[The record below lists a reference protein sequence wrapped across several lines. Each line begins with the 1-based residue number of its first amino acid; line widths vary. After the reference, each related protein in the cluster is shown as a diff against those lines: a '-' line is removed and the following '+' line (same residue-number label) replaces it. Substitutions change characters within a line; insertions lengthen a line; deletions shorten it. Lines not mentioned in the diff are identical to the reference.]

1 MIKMNLGSAKI
12 RDPKTKQ
19 FNPIA
24 GLIGESAYQTAVRL
38 GTFSGTEKEWND
50 YIKTE
55 REKALA
61 DIRKAGEDLSTY
73 ISVKTFVD
81 IKQKTPH
88 IDTVKITIIY
98 SVQEKFTRQ
107 KFGNL
112 Q

>member
-1 MIKMNLGSAKI
+1 MNLGSAKI

-38 GTFSGTEKEWND
+38 GTFNGTEEEWND

-55 REKALA
+55 REKAIE

-73 ISVKTFVD
+73 ISVQTFVD
-81 IKQKTPH
+81 VKQKTPH
-88 IDTVKITIIY
+88 IDTVKNY
-98 SVQEKFTRQ
+98 YNLPWYHQEKVP
-107 KFGNL
+107 
-112 Q
+112 